1 MVLGGRRSRIKDP
14 AETNCWLAGGEAL
27 DLERLN
33 KNKIGEK
40 AF

>member
-14 AETNCWLAGGEAL
+14 AERNCWLACGEAL

-33 KNKIGEK
+33 KNKVRDK